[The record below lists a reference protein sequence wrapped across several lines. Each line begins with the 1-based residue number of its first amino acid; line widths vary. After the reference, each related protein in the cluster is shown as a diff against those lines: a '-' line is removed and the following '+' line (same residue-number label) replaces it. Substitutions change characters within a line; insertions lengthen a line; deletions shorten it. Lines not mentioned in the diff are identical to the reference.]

1 MGEIRILQLGNE
13 NWNDRY
19 TVPKGVSLEY
29 TEIFKEPS
37 EKLYDMVFL
46 DRELKEEDNSPA

>member
-46 DRELKEEDNSPA
+46 DRELKEDNSPA